1 MRGLDLGE
9 EEKIWKEVACSE
21 ARMALMK
28 SMINQNL
35 AFADLEEF
43 GLEST
48 NKMKAVNVKN
58 NTLVRNITKPAM
70 KAKLADEQMWRRDLA
85 RVKLQM
91 RKDLMMKLG
100 EKSRRYM

>member
-1 MRGLDLGE
+1 MEKIPKPNFSSITLKDDLRGLDLGE

-35 AFADLEEF
+35 AFADLEDF
-43 GLEST
+43 GLEFT

-58 NTLVRNITKPAM
+58 KTLVRNITKPAM
-70 KAKLADEQMWRRDLA
+70 KA
-85 RVKLQM
+85 
-91 RKDLMMKLG
+91 
-100 EKSRRYM
+100 